1 MKELLNGGLIH
12 GDCLTVTGKTV
23 ADNLK
28 EVPLLSHINQVSKH
42 AVLLF
47 LLVLMNS
54 YFVRMFF
61 VPCPNPSFPLDGIY

>member
-28 EVPLLSHINQVSKH
+28 DVPLLSHINQVIKH
-42 AVLLF
+42 VLLF

-54 YFVRMFF
+54 YFFRMFF
-61 VPCPNPSFPLDGIY
+61 VPCPIPSFLLDDIS